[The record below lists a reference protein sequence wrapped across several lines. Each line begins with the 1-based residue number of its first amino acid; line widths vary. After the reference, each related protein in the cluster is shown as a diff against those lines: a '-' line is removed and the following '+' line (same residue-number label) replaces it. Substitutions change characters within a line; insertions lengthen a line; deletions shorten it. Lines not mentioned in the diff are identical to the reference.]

1 VKRTQLNRSIV
12 RVGIVLF
19 ALAAVGCGG
28 ATQSGDGTGMGQR
41 VPGEVV
47 WSQVIE
53 LTEYERQLFD
63 SRKLEIQPVAIGV
76 DAALIEILIDGAPDQ
91 FELRTSG
98 PLSTEIQPP
107 YHFELLDTSPT
118 PKVRIRVTKYA
129 KEGER
134 VIDRD
139 PDAEKLP

>member
-1 VKRTQLNRSIV
+1 MTHPPHSGSIA
-12 RVGIVLF
+12 RVGIVLY
-19 ALAAVGCGG
+19 ALTAFGCGG
-28 ATQSGDGTGMGQR
+28 ATQQGDGTGMGQP

-47 WSQVIE
+47 WSQVVE

-63 SRKLEIQPVAIGV
+63 SRKLEIQPVSIGI
-76 DAALIEILIDGAPDQ
+76 DAAVIAILIDGAPDQ

-118 PKVRIRVTKYA
+118 PKVRLRVTKYA
-129 KEGER
+129 REGER

-139 PDAEKLP
+139 PNAEKLP

>member
-1 VKRTQLNRSIV
+1 VTRAPLGGSV
-12 RVGIVLF
+12 ARVAIVLF
-19 ALAAVGCGG
+19 ALAASGCGG
-28 ATQSGDGTGMGQR
+28 ATQRGDGTGMGQP

-47 WSQVIE
+47 WSRVIE

-63 SRKLEIQPVAIGV
+63 SRKLEIQPVAVGI
-76 DAALIEILIDGAPDQ
+76 DAAVIEILIDGAPDR

-118 PKVRIRVTKYA
+118 PKVRLRVTKYA
-129 KEGER
+129 REGEQD
-134 VIDRD
+134 IDRD
-139 PDAEKLP
+139 PNAEKLP